1 MVSNSLT
8 ASESSRNRRPPPD
21 DLYTPFV
28 MTSSDSDNTNFNV
41 GVDFP
46 RVLETIASHIYDNQF
61 AFLRENLQNAIDAV
75 RIQASRDGR
84 PVASGYRI
92 DVCIDGNK
100 CKIKDTGNGMTKEQL
115 RQNFWTMGASGKHTE
130 EAKRAGCIGT
140 FGIGGFANFG
150 VCDQLTVISRTAAC
164 SVTHETSLSKA
175 EFRTLEGQ
183 LPTVRYE
190 ESDRLASNGT
200 IVIGVA
206 SVEFDRHGLLDYIKQ
221 FVANVEEPVYF
232 EGSKISGGRKTTI
245 GDNYTPVTDIVKD
258 RIGSVRFSYRLYRDE
273 GSSLAAELIEASESE
288 EMIDFSGFVRLEN
301 GSVRAF
307 KRGFTICELSINSRI
322 GISGWLDS
330 DLVNPT
336 AGRDTVN
343 ADSISKITHIFR
355 RVEDQARQLVVR
367 DEDLLSE
374 HIRLLPDILASG
386 DLSLLGLLRVRTLDG
401 SSYLLSDIEGMSN
414 ERRVF
419 YSLSSLNTP
428 AAEVL
433 QAQGDVI
440 VSASA
445 DRNRRR
451 AETRYLVERCKAT
464 TFDNLIERLEPY
476 VELEKF
482 ERAVLAELDM
492 AIRRLFQPEE
502 FTFLPGK
509 LTLDV
514 PIFWSDKKEG
524 GRTIVYVDTK
534 HGEFEKLK
542 PLGYTPLLWSMIEAF
557 SREYLGDTLK
567 KRSTKFFG
575 DGAVDL
581 EAFAKSHSEL
591 WELVPSEIE
600 TSMLGSSEEGQR
612 KRSLGAQV
620 EIVRAQD
627 ITQVQVS
634 SGAGDELYQSRAED
648 HVNSSEIPGKLL
660 EIVDVDGSTGLGG
673 YYIRIP
679 ISASKAFGEIIRTFS
694 TFAVVWFAN
703 CITWSGTDDLDTAF
717 LYHVTLEELIHGT
730 IEPHGMIE
738 LDSARLQYFR
748 DQVYFYIPAR
758 FHQYVVP
765 KDENNAIKVSVIH
778 QLVDLGKSR
787 AWTTRN

>member
-1 MVSNSLT
+1 M
-8 ASESSRNRRPPPD
+8 
-21 DLYTPFV
+21 
-28 MTSSDSDNTNFNV
+28 SDNTNFSV

-75 RIQASRDGR
+75 RIQASRDGC
-84 PVASGYRI
+84 PVSSGYRI
-92 DVCIDGNK
+92 DVCIDGNT
-100 CKIKDTGNGMTKEQL
+100 CKIKDSGNGMTKEQL
-115 RQNFWTMGASGKHTE
+115 KQNFWTMGASGKHTE

-150 VCDQLTVISRTAAC
+150 VCDQLTVVSRTVNC
-164 SVTHETSLSKA
+164 LVTHETSLSKS
-175 EFRTLEGQ
+175 EFSTLEGQ
-183 LPTVRYE
+183 LPTVKYKE
-190 ESDRLASNGT
+190 TDRLTTNGT

-206 SVEFDRHGLLDYIKQ
+206 PVEFDNRRLLEYIKQ

-232 EGSKISGGRKTTI
+232 EGTKISDGRRRTI
-245 GDNYTPVTDIVKD
+245 GDNYTPITDIVDD
-258 RIGSVRFSYRLYRDE
+258 RIGSVHFSYRLYRDE
-273 GSSLAAELIEASESE
+273 GASLAAELINGSESNKE
-288 EMIDFSGFVRLEN
+288 IDLSGFVRLEN
-301 GSVRAF
+301 GGVRAF
-307 KRGFTICELSINSRI
+307 KRGFKICEVSINSRI
-322 GISGWLDS
+322 GISGWFDS
-330 DLVNPT
+330 DLVKPT

-343 ADSISKITHIFR
+343 AESLAKITQIFR
-355 RVEDQARQLVVR
+355 RVEERARQLVVR
-367 DEDLLSE
+367 DEELLAE
-374 HIRLLPDILASG
+374 HIRLLPDIMASG
-386 DLSLLGLLRVRTLDG
+386 NLSLLGLLRVRTLDG
-401 SSYLLSDIEGMSN
+401 GSYLLSQIGEMSN
-414 ERRVF
+414 DRRVF
-419 YSLSSLNTP
+419 YSMSSVTTP

-433 QAQGDVI
+433 QAKGDIV

-451 AETRYLVERCKAT
+451 AEVRYLVERCKAK
-464 TFDNLIERLEPY
+464 TFDNLIERLQPY
-476 VELEKF
+476 LELDKF

-492 AIRRLFQPEE
+492 AIRRLFQPEA

-514 PIFWSDKKEG
+514 PIFWSDKKEVG
-524 GRTIVYVDTK
+524 KTLVYVDTK
-534 HGEFEKLK
+534 HGEFEKLR
-542 PLGYTPLLWSMIEAF
+542 PLGYSPLLWSMIEAF

-581 EAFAKSHSEL
+581 EAYAKSHSEL

-600 TSMLGSSEEGQR
+600 TSMLGPSEEGLR

-634 SGAGDELYQSRAED
+634 SGGGNEDFESRADD
-648 HVNSSEIPGKLL
+648 HAENTGIPGKLL
-660 EIVDVDGSTGLGG
+660 EIVDSDGSTGLGG
-673 YYIRIP
+673 FYIRIP

-703 CITWSGTDDLDTAF
+703 CITWSGTDNLDTAF
-717 LYHVTLEELIHGT
+717 LYHVTLEELIHGVA
-730 IEPHGMIE
+730 EPHGMIE
-738 LDSARLQYFR
+738 LDSSRLQYFR
-748 DQVYFYIPAR
+748 DQVYFYIPSS
-758 FHQYVVP
+758 FHQYLVP
-765 KDENNAIKVSVIH
+765 RNEDKAIKVSVTH

-787 AWTTRN
+787 AWTTRKA

>member
-1 MVSNSLT
+1 MANN
-8 ASESSRNRRPPPD
+8 A
-21 DLYTPFV
+21 
-28 MTSSDSDNTNFNV
+28 NFNV

-75 RIQASRDGR
+75 RIQATRDGQS
-84 PVASGYRI
+84 VASGYRI
-92 DVCIDGNK
+92 DIRIEGTRCEIE
-100 CKIKDTGNGMTKEQL
+100 DTGNGMTKEAL

-150 VCDQLTVISRTAAC
+150 VCDQLTVISRTVNC
-164 SVTHETSLSKA
+164 LVTHKTSLSKK
-175 EFRTLEGQ
+175 EFSTLEGQ
-183 LPTVRYE
+183 LPTVTYKE
-190 ESDRLASNGT
+190 TDRLTSNGT

-206 SVEFDRHGLLDYIKQ
+206 QVEFNKHRLLDYIKQ

-232 EGSKISGGRKTTI
+232 EGTKISGARKRTI
-245 GDNYTPVTDIVKD
+245 GDNYTPITEIIED
-258 RIGSVRFSYRLYRDE
+258 RIGSVRFFYRIFKDE
-273 GSSLAAELIEASESE
+273 GASLAAQLIKASECDDE
-288 EMIDFSGFVRLEN
+288 IDFSGFVRLES

-307 KRGFTICELSINSRI
+307 KRGFKVCEVSINSRI
-322 GISGWLDS
+322 GVSGWLDS
-330 DLVNPT
+330 DIVKPT
-336 AGRDTVN
+336 AGRDTLN
-343 ADSISKITHIFR
+343 AETLSKITQIFR
-355 RVEDQARQLVVR
+355 RVEDRARQLIVR
-367 DEDLLSE
+367 DEELLSE

-386 DLSLLGLLRVRTLDG
+386 NLSLLGLLRVRTLDG
-401 SSYLLSDIEGMSN
+401 GSYLLLHIEEMSK

-419 YSLSSLNTP
+419 YTLSSLSTP

-433 QAQGDVI
+433 QAKGDII

-451 AETRYLVERCKAT
+451 AEMRYLNERCKAT
-464 TFDNLIERLEPY
+464 TFDNLIERLVPY
-476 VELEKF
+476 VELDEF
-482 ERAVLAELDM
+482 ERTVLAELDM
-492 AIRRLFQPEE
+492 GIRRLFQPEA

-514 PIFWSDKKEG
+514 PIFWSDKKEVG
-524 GRTIVYVDTK
+524 KTIVYVDTK
-534 HGEFEKLK
+534 HGEFEKLRS
-542 PLGYTPLLWSMIEAF
+542 LGYTPLLWSMIEAF
-557 SREYLGDTLK
+557 SREYLADTLK

-600 TSMLGSSEEGQR
+600 TSMLGSSEEGLR
-612 KRSLGAQV
+612 KRGLGAQV
-620 EIVRAQD
+620 EIVRKQD

-634 SGAGDELYQSRAED
+634 SAADDEDYQSRGED
-648 HVNSSEIPGKLL
+648 HVDNSEVPGKLL
-660 EIVDVDGSTGLGG
+660 EIVDSDGSTGLGG

-717 LYHVTLEELIHGT
+717 LYHVTLEELIHRAT
-730 IEPHGMIE
+730 EPHGMID
-738 LDSARLQYFR
+738 LDSTRLQYFR
-748 DQVYFYIPAR
+748 DQVYFYIPYR
-758 FHQYVVP
+758 FHQYLVP
-765 KDENNAIKVSVIH
+765 KDEEKAIKVSVTH

-787 AWTTRN
+787 AWTTRKFSSGD